1 MIQVKDLQ
9 KIYNGTTVLNLE
21 ELHIAKGEVFGL
33 VGNNGAGKTTFF
45 SLVLDLIRASKGE
58 VIINGIQVSKTEEW
72 KELVAAYIDE
82 SFTIGYLTPDEYF
95 EFIGELRGLNA
106 KDVSN
111 FLEDYT
117 DFFKDEI
124 LGKKKF
130 IRDLSKGNQKKVGV
144 VGAFLGNPEVIILD
158 EPFANLDPSSQYQ
171 LRNIIK
177 DISKQKEKTLLISS
191 HDLDH
196 VADVCSRIVILDK
209 GEVVRDVE
217 KNRFYT
223 GRFGRI
229 LYRSKSRTRFYGR
242 RLILLPSLIHN
253 TFKYE
258 YKDIHQPKSAF
269 NSYYRRLR
277 THFHLCYNKQAT

>member
-1 MIQVKDLQ
+1 MIQIQNLQ
-9 KIYNGTTVLNLE
+9 KAYNKTTVLNLE
-21 ELHIAKGEVFGL
+21 VLTIEKGEVFGL
-33 VGNNGAGKTTFF
+33 VGNNGAGKTTLF
-45 SLVLDLIRASKGE
+45 SLILDLIRASKGQ
-58 VIINGIQVSKTEEW
+58 VLINDIAVAKSEDW

-95 EFIGELRGLNA
+95 EFIGELRGMNA

-111 FLEDYT
+111 FLEDYN

-144 VGAFLGNPEVIILD
+144 VGALMGNPEVIVLD

-177 DISKQKEKTLLISS
+177 EYSQQKEKTLLISS

-196 VADVCSRIVILDK
+196 VADVCSRIVILEK
-209 GEVVRDVE
+209 GEIVRDVE
-217 KNRFYT
+217 KTDSTLAELEEFFT
-223 GRFGRI
+223 GVKAEPDFMEG
-229 LYRSKSRTRFYGR
+229 
-242 RLILLPSLIHN
+242 
-253 TFKYE
+253 
-258 YKDIHQPKSAF
+258 
-269 NSYYRRLR
+269 
-277 THFHLCYNKQAT
+277 

>member
-1 MIQVKDLQ
+1 MIQVNSLQ

-45 SLVLDLIRASKGE
+45 SLVLDLIRANKGE
-58 VIINGIQVSKTEEW
+58 VVINGIQVSKTEEW

-144 VGAFLGNPEVIILD
+144 VGALLGNPEVIILD

-177 DISKQKEKTLLISS
+177 EFSKQKEKTLLISS

-217 KNRFYT
+217 KTESTLADLEEFFT
-223 GRFGRI
+223 GVR
-229 LYRSKSRTRFYGR
+229 KEE
-242 RLILLPSLIHN
+242 SLA
-253 TFKYE
+253 
-258 YKDIHQPKSAF
+258 D
-269 NSYYRRLR
+269 
-277 THFHLCYNKQAT
+277 